1 MMMPDEFPSNSDEE
15 WNEEDESG
23 APHSLNRSHP
33 PRRAIPSFNLEEMSE
48 RTHLALAELCHTDEF
63 Q

>member
-1 MMMPDEFPSNSDEE
+1 MMMPDEFSSNSDQEG
-15 WNEEDESG
+15 NEEDESG
-23 APHSLNRSHP
+23 APHPLNRSHP
-33 PRRAIPSFNLEEMSE
+33 PRPVISSFNVEEMSE